1 MRLSREDRSLVA
13 DWWFTIDRPL
23 LAVLISLLGIGCLIS
38 LAASP
43 AVAMKR
49 GLEPF
54 HFAERHLLF
63 ASVSLIVVL
72 ACSTLDPRQLRR
84 LALLLLAASLVAM
97 AWLAIGGTEI
107 KGARRW
113 VFFAGQSI
121 QPSEFGKPALVLI
134 VAWLLAEAAVRRD
147 VPAMPAAILLAL
159 VFAGLLAI
167 QPDIGQTV
175 LIVAVWGGMFLV
187 SGQPLKWA
195 LLLVPAGIGGFGA
208 AYLSF
213 EHVRRRVARFLD
225 PGSGENY
232 QIERAVQSFAEG
244 GIAGRGPGEGVIKST
259 LPDAHTD
266 FIFAV
271 IGEEYGAIA
280 CLGLLALYGFV
291 ALRALGA
298 AFRTADGFLRLAATG
313 LCLLLVGQAAI
324 NMGVNVGLL
333 PAKGMTLPFVSAGGS
348 STLSS
353 ALTAGFLL
361 AATRRRVDAANV
373 KKPQLATSLGRL
385 SREGA

>member
-23 LAVLISLLGIGCLIS
+23 LAVLVALMGIGCVIS

-43 AVAMKR
+43 TVAMKR

-54 HFAERHLLF
+54 HFAERHVMF
-63 ASVSLIVVL
+63 AVL
-72 ACSTLDPRQLRR
+72 GLGVMVACSRLDPRQMRR
-84 LALLLLAASLVAM
+84 LALVLLVTALGAM
-97 AWLAIGGTEI
+97 AWLALAGVEI

-113 VFFAGQSI
+113 VFIAGQSI
-121 QPSEFGKPALVLI
+121 QPSEIGKPALVVM
-134 VAWLLAEAAVRRD
+134 VAWLLAEAAIRRD
-147 VPAMPAAILLAL
+147 MPALPAAAGLAL
-159 VFAGLLAI
+159 VFSGLLAV
-167 QPDIGQTV
+167 QPDIGQTALVV
-175 LIVAVWGGMFLV
+175 LVWGAMFLV

-195 LLLVPAGIGGFGA
+195 LMLVPAGLAGFGA

-213 EHVRRRVARFLD
+213 DHVRRRVARFLD

-232 QIERAVQSFAEG
+232 QIEQAVQSFAEG
-244 GIAGRGPGEGVIKST
+244 GIVGRGPGEGVIKST

-271 IGEEYGAIA
+271 IGEEYGALA
-280 CLGLLALYGFV
+280 CLGLLSLYGFV
-291 ALRALGA
+291 AWRAFGA
-298 AFRTADGFLRLAATG
+298 AFRTTDAFLRLAATG
-313 LCLLLVGQAAI
+313 LCLLLVSQAAI

-333 PAKGMTLPFVSAGGS
+333 PAKGMTLPFISAGGS

-361 AATRRRVDAANV
+361 AATRRRVDVGNV